1 MENSV
6 AIFSKL
12 DGAKAMQF
20 LLTRFRRIEKFL
32 LILISISISVKEKTK
47 ITKKK
52 TSNRIKTIFR
62 NPERIQTQFNRS
74 ISILCL
80 SIPHLHS
87 IPGIS
92 SRVKKKKFQLRRR
105 LNSTRSTRYF
115 SRIRFDDDRWSRIRV
130 ARART
135 RRPLV
140 HKLKAGVES
149 RARKS
154 DSLRFTD
161 TRPKKVRPS

>member
-1 MENSV
+1 
-6 AIFSKL
+6 
-12 DGAKAMQF
+12 MQF

-47 ITKKK
+47 ITNKKK
-52 TSNRIKTIFR
+52 TFNRIKRYF
-62 NPERIQTQFNRS
+62 E
-74 ISILCL
+74 ILKESKHNLTGHFDPL
-80 SIPHLHS
+80 SFDTSPTFDSWNIE
-87 IPGIS
+87 S
-92 SRVKKKKFQLRRR
+92 SKKKKFQLRRR

-161 TRPKKVRPS
+161 TRPKKVRPSWRHSLRLWKG

>member
-1 MENSV
+1 
-6 AIFSKL
+6 
-12 DGAKAMQF
+12 MQF

-52 TSNRIKTIFR
+52 KTSNRIKRYFEILKESKHNLTDQSSVFR
-62 NPERIQTQFNRS
+62 YLTYIRFLEY
-74 ISILCL
+74 
-80 SIPHLHS
+80 
-87 IPGIS
+87 
-92 SRVKKKKFQLRRR
+92 RVKKKKKFQLRRR

-161 TRPKKVRPS
+161 TRPKKVRPSWRHSLRLWKG